1 MENMKKKGIISWKR
15 KVFPYI
21 LIAPNSAIF
30 LLFILIPAIN
40 GIRYS
45 LSDWEGI
52 GVPEFVG
59 FENYLKAF
67 QDTKFW
73 DSMLNTCIYTIFALP
88 LIIIVPLLLANLMIQ
103 EFRGKGLF
111 RAVFYWP
118 SMISYI
124 VVGVS
129 FKFIFGDASGIV
141 NYLLTQ
147 LGMGRVDW
155 LTQNGT
161 AMGVV
166 VLATVWSRAGFYMV
180 IFMAGLQSIS
190 VSYYEAA
197 DVDGANVFQKFFRI
211 TLPLIRPTT
220 LFALILGLIDLFK
233 AYGLVISLTGGGPA
247 GATKFIV
254 QYIYERAFSEFNM
267 GYACTLS
274 IILMV
279 VLGIFTGIQFAIN
292 KGGRIN
298 A

>member
-1 MENMKKKGIISWKR
+1 
-15 KVFPYI
+15 
-21 LIAPNSAIF
+21 
-30 LLFILIPAIN
+30 
-40 GIRYS
+40 
-45 LSDWEGI
+45 
-52 GVPEFVG
+52 
-59 FENYLKAF
+59 
-67 QDTKFW
+67 
-73 DSMLNTCIYTIFALP
+73 
-88 LIIIVPLLLANLMIQ
+88 
-103 EFRGKGLF
+103 
-111 RAVFYWP
+111 
-118 SMISYI
+118 
-124 VVGVS
+124 
-129 FKFIFGDASGIV
+129 
-141 NYLLTQ
+141 
-147 LGMGRVDW
+147 MGRVDW

-220 LFALILGLIDLFK
+220 FLVLILGLIDLFK

>member
-220 LFALILGLIDLFK
+220 FLVLILGLIDLFK